1 MAPVLL
7 CGVLSTMS
15 LLFPKAKEN
24 HPLGNGS
31 ANGLHGLLPEPMF
44 LRALC
49 LERKR
54 AERSRKFFVLMLL
67 DQGKPSQNGNGAG
80 VLKKTVSAILSSI
93 RETDIAGWYTGNTAL
108 GVIFAELGAADK
120 KSILTALRAKVTTAL
135 RSTLH
140 TEEPNHLRISFHCFP
155 EDSEEGAA
163 GRSIAKLYPDLVQ
176 RAETRKVSRA
186 IKRGM
191 DVAGSSMALLILSPI
206 LLAIAVAI
214 KLSSPGPILFRQKR
228 VGQFGVRFMFLKF
241 RSMFSANDSRI
252 HMDYVTRFIAGGVN
266 PGAPEANGKGI
277 YKITED
283 PRLTYIGRFLRK
295 TSLDELPQSLN
306 VLKAERSMV
315 GSRPPI
321 PYELE
326 VYDIWHRRRV
336 LEVKPGITGLWQV
349 NGRSR
354 LRFDDMV
361 RLDLKYATTWSLW
374 LDLKILL
381 RTPQAMFSGEGAY

>member
-1 MAPVLL
+1 MNLSAVKLL
-7 CGVLSTMS
+7 RS
-15 LLFPKAKEN
+15 KE
-24 HPLGNGS
+24 
-31 ANGLHGLLPEPMF
+31 LHDLLPEALF

-67 DQGKPSQNGNGAG
+67 DHGNASQNGNGDE
-80 VLKKTVSAILSSI
+80 VLNKTVSAILSSI

-135 RSTLH
+135 RSNLR
-140 TEEPNHLRISFHCFP
+140 TEEANHLRISFHCFP
-155 EDSEEGAA
+155 EDSEEGDA

-176 RAETRKVSRA
+176 RAEARKVSRV

-228 VGQFGVRFMFLKF
+228 VGQYGVRFTFLKF
-241 RSMFSANDSRI
+241 RSMFSVNDSRI
-252 HMDYVTRFIAGGVN
+252 HMDYVKRFIAGSVN
-266 PGAPEANGKGI
+266 PGASGANGKGI

-283 PRLTYIGRFLRK
+283 
-295 TSLDELPQSLN
+295 
-306 VLKAERSMV
+306 
-315 GSRPPI
+315 
-321 PYELE
+321 
-326 VYDIWHRRRV
+326 
-336 LEVKPGITGLWQV
+336 
-349 NGRSR
+349 
-354 LRFDDMV
+354 
-361 RLDLKYATTWSLW
+361 
-374 LDLKILL
+374 
-381 RTPQAMFSGEGAY
+381 

>member
-7 CGVLSTMS
+7 NRSRMKAPWVS
-15 LLFPKAKEN
+15 LANRSLE
-24 HPLGNGS
+24 NGS
-31 ANGLHGLLPEPMF
+31 LTELHGLLPEPMF

-108 GVIFAELGAADK
+108 GVIFAELGASDK
-120 KSILTALRAKVTTAL
+120 KAILTALRAKVTTAL
-135 RSTLH
+135 RSNLRA
-140 TEEPNHLRISFHCFP
+140 EEANHLRISFHCFP
-155 EDSEEGAA
+155 EDSEEGDA
-163 GRSIAKLYPDLVQ
+163 GRSITKLYPDLVQ

-191 DVAGSSMALLILSPI
+191 DVAGSSMALLILSPV

-228 VGQFGVRFMFLKF
+228 VGQFGVRFTFLKF
-241 RSMFSANDSRI
+241 RSMHSVNNSRI
-252 HMDYVTRFIAGGVN
+252 HIDYVKQFIAGSVN
-266 PGAPEANGKGI
+266 PGASEANGKVI

-283 PRLTYIGRFLRK
+283 PRLTYVGRFLRK
-295 TSLDELPQSLN
+295 TSLDELPQFIN
-306 VLKAERSMV
+306 VLKGEMSLV
-315 GSRPPI
+315 GPRPPI

-326 VYDIWHRRRV
+326 VYDIW
-336 LEVKPGITGLWQV
+336 
-349 NGRSR
+349 
-354 LRFDDMV
+354 
-361 RLDLKYATTWSLW
+361 
-374 LDLKILL
+374 
-381 RTPQAMFSGEGAY
+381 